1 MPSVI
6 TSLFEQFIVGVFLGV
21 VSAVLAAP
29 AKLDEVEKKPIAILR
44 SASEN
49 NAEGTYS
56 FRYTPKSNIPYVF
69 ID

>member
-1 MPSVI
+1 M
-6 TSLFEQFIVGVFLGV
+6 QFVVGVFLGV

-29 AKLDEVEKKPIAILR
+29 AKLDELEKKPIAILR

-56 FRYTPKSNIPYVF
+56 FR
-69 ID
+69 